1 VKDYLNLTIGHLLKL
16 TNQEESFYAT
26 MSGLHV
32 GASPNQHTNV
42 IGILHLKFIVQATVE
57 LL

>member
-1 VKDYLNLTIGHLLKL
+1 
-16 TNQEESFYAT
+16 
-26 MSGLHV
+26 MSGLDV

-42 IGILHLKFIVQATVE
+42 IGILHLKFIVQANLE